1 MLHAWYLGRGAGTLR
16 QMKSEEGE
24 GDGYTGKGAQKR
36 EHRKGSTGKGAQ
48 EREQRAKNREAME
61 NRRMMCVPNP

>member
-1 MLHAWYLGRGAGTLR
+1 
-16 QMKSEEGE
+16 MKSEEGK